1 MIINQSLDPPGP
13 FSRRVFLA
21 ECLPGNRLQEMDLE
35 CLVLVLEHL
44 VGQVKHLD
52 IHLDAQTLAYV
63 GQAIEEI
70 GVVPLETDGNNI
82 TMVLQRLLYKRFLPF
97 GIADNPFGL
106 TRAKSRGKSDNLVVG
121 TESLLDQSCVVAAL
135 GAMLVDR
142 DENVPQVGNKEQQ
155 VVYQITDSPVI
166 MLTQKSG
173 EADTIHSAKG
183 MIGGENVPAICRGQ
197 VFLAIHLEPQA
208 ELAD

>member
-13 FSRRVFLA
+13 FGRRVFLA

-82 TMVLQRLLYKRFLPF
+82 TMVL
-97 GIADNPFGL
+97 
-106 TRAKSRGKSDNLVVG
+106 
-121 TESLLDQSCVVAAL
+121 
-135 GAMLVDR
+135 
-142 DENVPQVGNKEQQ
+142 
-155 VVYQITDSPVI
+155 
-166 MLTQKSG
+166 
-173 EADTIHSAKG
+173 
-183 MIGGENVPAICRGQ
+183 
-197 VFLAIHLEPQA
+197 
-208 ELAD
+208 